1 MLTII
6 AVINC
11 LSFHLECSFLEWKGH
26 ILFCTQ
32 RCQCGGGG
40 GGAERG
46 VGDAYTATLSLKD
59 VNTQIKMIRV
69 YF

>member
-32 RCQCGGGG
+32 RCASVGGGWG
-40 GGAERG
+40 ERG